1 MTGFYMKRNNGL
13 KWVKGHKTFLE
24 NVSIT
29 FIGNH
34 DPSDPEN
41 RDNYWAQRLNT
52 MTLWGFKCY
61 KKQWLIEL

>member
-1 MTGFYMKRNNGL
+1 MTVFYMKRNNGQ

-52 MTLWGFKCY
+52 MTL
-61 KKQWLIEL
+61 